1 MKTRTIR
8 ATTGPSHWECVIA
21 EIPPHLAPFV
31 RGAMGYV
38 ERAAGMVRRRELPGP
53 MIATIID
60 LGAPIRVYDGAT
72 PRRFRG
78 GFVAGLDDRPTFC
91 EHDGEQRGVQ
101 IDFTPVGAR
110 LFFGLPMSEL
120 AGRVVAIDE
129 LLPRAHRGLA
139 ERLSSLPTWDAR
151 LAYVVRLV
159 EERLAELSGATKV
172 VAWAVR
178 RIEERGGAVDGRE
191 LARELGYSQKH
202 VIHLFRDAVGVPPKQ
217 LARLVRFGRL
227 VEILRSGR
235 RVAWAQLASQL
246 GWFDQSHMWR
256 DIKRFAGAT
265 PSELLPE
272 LGDLAAI
279 FDR

>member
-1 MKTRTIR
+1 
-8 ATTGPSHWECVIA
+8 VIA
-21 EIPPHLAPFV
+21 EIPAHLAPFV
-31 RGAMGYV
+31 RSVMGYV
-38 ERAAGMVRRRELPGP
+38 ERAPGVVRRRELPGP
-53 MIATIID
+53 MVATIIE

-72 PRRFRG
+72 PRRYRG
-78 GFVAGLDDRPTFC
+78 GFVAGLDDHPTFC

-101 IDFTPVGAR
+101 LDLTPVGAR

-139 ERLSSLPTWDAR
+139 ERLDALPTWEAR
-151 LAYVVRLV
+151 LALVIRLV
-159 EERLAELSGATKV
+159 EERLDELTGATKV

-178 RIEERGGAVDGRE
+178 HIEERGGAFDGRE
-191 LARELGYSQKH
+191 LARQLGYSQKH
-202 VIHLFRDAVGVPPKQ
+202 VIHLFRDTVGVPPKQ
-217 LARLVRFGRL
+217 HAKLVRFGRL

-256 DIKRFAGAT
+256 DIKRFAGASPT
-265 PSELLPE
+265 ELLPE
-272 LGDLAAI
+272 LADLGAV
-279 FDR
+279 FER